1 MYKTHQTETKKKE
14 LGGTL
19 LLWPQRTGPSVLRGF
34 LLHALDMQMVWPH
47 LNLPWCWF
55 WRRPHSQ
62 QEFPLSFTKLLT
74 GPVGSTMRGLL
85 RSLESFSD
93 SQHKINWHGHRQGI
107 WNEVGNQPFLPQMAN
122 LHYHLLTSHTLTNP
136 SSFKTLPV
144 SHTTFLYTVW
154 WIRWVLSLELL
165 DFPFL
170 VPLNYRDTFA
180 YR

>member
-1 MYKTHQTETKKKE
+1 MGGTLGSTRYPEYVKLVNPSNSMYKTHQTETKKKE

-93 SQHKINWHGHRQGI
+93 SQHKINWQWTQAGHMKWSREPAFSPSNG
-107 WNEVGNQPFLPQMAN
+107 QPA
-122 LHYHLLTSHTLTNP
+122 
-136 SSFKTLPV
+136 
-144 SHTTFLYTVW
+144 
-154 WIRWVLSLELL
+154 LSLT
-165 DFPFL
+165 DKPYSHK
-170 VPLNYRDTFA
+170 P
-180 YR
+180 